1 VGKPPVPRESPRRLS
16 RDEARS
22 LVRLVIARY
31 IMRYGKPINS
41 TILSQLLF
49 LALYTTRRNNTLVLL
64 RRPRAR
70 LPIPF
75 ILLGAPYLPL
85 DRLVGNASGVART
98 GGGYSIQDPGNAF
111 KGAYSELAGGGLKD
125 LADYTVRVVDEF
137 GGYGEDSLV
146 ELSTGVLGLSPL
158 IRAMAFN
165 MSLDAFLRARAGLRR
180 VLVSGGYVDE
190 EELYPE
196 LFRGSGS

>member
-1 VGKPPVPRESPRRLS
+1 VPPRRLS

-22 LVRLVIARY
+22 LVRLVIAKY
-31 IMRYGKPINS
+31 VLGHNKPVS
-41 TILSQLLF
+41 EVVLSQLLF
-49 LALYTTRRNNTLVLL
+49 LTLYTRAKGNGSLALL

-70 LPIPF
+70 LPTRF
-75 ILLGAPYLPL
+75 ILLGAPYLPIG
-85 DRLVGNASGVART
+85 RLLGRAGAGGVVKT
-98 GGGYSIQDPGNAF
+98 NGGYSIQDPSMVF
-111 KGAYSELAGGGLKD
+111 SESYNTLAQGGFKD
-125 LADYTVRVVDEF
+125 LAGYAVWVVDE
-137 GGYGEDSLV
+137 YGKHSEDYLI
-146 ELSTGVLGLSPL
+146 ELSTRVLGLGPL

-180 VLVSGGYVDE
+180 VMESGGYVDE